1 MANEDIAAQ
10 VMAPFEPVEELARN
24 VILFLPNI
32 IAAIIIL
39 IIGWI
44 LGRVLGRIVAGI
56 LDRVG
61 VDDALRKTAAG
72 THIEKSG
79 LSIVRL
85 FDLIVR
91 WLIYLIAILA
101 AVGVLQIAPL
111 TAAVGAIVA
120 YIPNIIAF
128 ILILVVGIILIDWLM
143 DFLENMGET
152 RKIEGFGMIAMVLRA
167 FLYFVVV
174 VLALQQLLIDLSI
187 IYVFV
192 VPLAWGLALG
202 LGAAIAIIVGFGL
215 KDRAPELVERLTGR
229 VKQEEG

>member
-1 MANEDIAAQ
+1 VANEDITAQ
-10 VMAPFEPVEELARN
+10 VLAPFEPVQELIRN
-24 VILFLPNI
+24 IVLFLPNI

-44 LGRVLGRIVAGI
+44 LGRVLGRIVAGV

-61 VDDALRKTAAG
+61 VDDALRKTAVG
-72 THIEKSG
+72 EHIEKSG

-128 ILILVVGIILIDWLM
+128 ILILVVGLILIDWLM
-143 DFLENMGET
+143 DFLDDMGET
-152 RKIEGFGMIAMVLRA
+152 RRIEGFGMVAMALRA
-167 FLYFVVV
+167 FLYFVIVI
-174 VLALQQLLIDLSI
+174 LALQQLLIDLSI

-202 LGAAIAIIVGFGL
+202 LGAAIAIIIGFGL
-215 KDRAPELVERLTGR
+215 KDRAPDLVERLTGK
-229 VKQEEG
+229 VKQEQE

>member
-10 VMAPFEPVEELARN
+10 VMAPFEQDEELARN

-91 WLIYLIAILA
+91 WLIYLIAFLA
-101 AVGVLQIAPL
+101 AVGVLHIAPL

-202 LGAAIAIIVGFGL
+202 LGAAIAIIVGLGL
-215 KDRAPELVERLTGR
+215 KDRAPELMGRLTGR
-229 VKQEEG
+229 TKREED

>member
-1 MANEDIAAQ
+1 
-10 VMAPFEPVEELARN
+10 MAPFEPVQELARN

-44 LGRVLGRIVAGI
+44 LGRVLGKVVAEV
-56 LDRVG
+56 LDRIG
-61 VDDALRKTAAG
+61 VDDALRKTSVG
-72 THIEKSG
+72 TQIERSG
-79 LSIVRL
+79 ITIVQL

-101 AVGVLQIAPL
+101 AVSVLQIAAL
-111 TAAVGAIVA
+111 TTAVAAIVA

-128 ILILVVGIILIDWLM
+128 FLILVIGIILIDWLM
-143 DFLENMGET
+143 DLLVGMGET
-152 RKIEGFGMIAMVLRA
+152 RRIEGFGVVVMALRA

-174 VLALQQLLIDLSI
+174 ILALQQLLIDLSI

-192 VPLAWGLALG
+192 VPLAWGIALG
-202 LGAAIAIIVGFGL
+202 LGAAIAIIVGLGL
-215 KDRAPELVERLTGR
+215 KDRAPEMMDRLMGW
-229 VKQEEG
+229 VKQE